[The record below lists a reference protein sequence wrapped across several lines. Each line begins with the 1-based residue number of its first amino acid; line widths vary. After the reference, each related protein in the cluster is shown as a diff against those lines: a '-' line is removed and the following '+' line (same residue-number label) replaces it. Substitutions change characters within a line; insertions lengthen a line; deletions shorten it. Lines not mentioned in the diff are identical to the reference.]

1 MILRSLCL
9 AAATAGAF
17 ALSACGADPDP
28 ADQAA
33 QEAAARAEPSPLAQQ
48 QPTAP
53 VVPAPTPV
61 PAIATGAG
69 PEGTQVSL
77 VKARVTGNVLTVELS
92 YRTPDQGTSW
102 DSYYF
107 DAAQVSI
114 IDDTTSQRYGVL
126 KDNAEA
132 WMASPLDSD
141 NKRIRVQTSK
151 GTPSVVWFKFPAP
164 PATSPTISINIP
176 NVSPFDGVTVQR

>member
-1 MILRSLCL
+1 MRKTLTASLLAMSTVL
-9 AAATAGAF
+9 AA
-17 ALSACGADPDP
+17 CGSQSLEDKA
-28 ADQAA
+28 AEQAA
-33 QEAAARAEPSPLAQQ
+33 ADAQPSPLAETAT
-48 QPTAP
+48 PAAPAAAP
-53 VVPAPTPV
+53 VA
-61 PAIATGAG
+61 AIATGSG

-107 DAAQVSI
+107 DVAQVSV

-126 KDNAEA
+126 RDNTEA

-141 NKRIRVQTSK
+141 AKRIRIQTNNGK
-151 GTPSVVWFKFPAP
+151 PSVVWFKFPAP
-164 PATSPTISINIP
+164 PATSQTVSINIP
-176 NVSPFDGVTVQR
+176 EVSPFDGVTVQR